1 MALEQQCT
9 IRGDTKPSWLIEIL
23 KGPQKKTVDVSVEPS
38 LIFRS
43 STEYSEWDDVTGL
56 PLALTSGE
64 SLTKSAIK
72 KLKKQQDVHKKKHE
86 KYMATLGEMQNA
98 TTVAAAAPAD
108 TKQNWSI
115 LDNGF
120 IQVVAGTFGKR
131 QGLEI
136 ISDMGPFCHV
146 VA

>member
-1 MALEQQCT
+1 LEQQCT
-9 IRGDTKPSWLIEIL
+9 IRGDTAPSWLKEIL
-23 KGPQKKTVDVSVEPS
+23 KGPQKKAIDASVEPS

-43 STEYSEWDDVTGL
+43 SIEYSEWDDVTGL

-72 KLKKQQDVHKKKHE
+72 KLKKQQDVHRKKHE
-86 KYMATLGEMQNA
+86 KYMATLVELQNA
-98 TTVAAAAPAD
+98 TTVAAV
-108 TKQNWSI
+108 TSVETMQNWSI

-136 ISDMGPFCHV
+136 VSDMGPFCHV